1 MRVLLDTHALIWAG
15 LRSVKLSTTARDVIG
30 DPDTVRLV
38 SAVSAY
44 EIGYKRPFDNDLDRL
59 PTDLGDLRD
68 LLVFDWL
75 SLDVKHA
82 VRAARLPLLH
92 RDPWDR
98 LLVAQAQI
106 EDLTIVSRDPALAA
120 YGVSVLW

>member
-1 MRVLLDTHALIWAG
+1 MRVLLDTHAVIWAG
-15 LRSVKLSTTARDVIG
+15 LRSVRLSPMARDVIS

-44 EIGYKRPFDNDLDRL
+44 EIEYKRAFDKDLGRL

-75 SLDVKHA
+75 SLDIAHA
-82 VRAARLPLLH
+82 ICAARLPLLH

-98 LLVAQAQI
+98 MLVAQALI

>member
-1 MRVLLDTHALIWAG
+1 MRVLLDTHAVIWAG
-15 LRSVKLSTTARDVIG
+15 LRSVRLSPMARDVIS
-30 DPDTVRLV
+30 DPDTVRLD

-44 EIGYKRPFDNDLDRL
+44 EIEYKRPFDNDLGRL

-75 SLDVKHA
+75 SLDIAHA
-82 VRAARLPLLH
+82 IRAARLPLLH
-92 RDPWDR
+92 GDPWDR
-98 LLVAQAQI
+98 MLVAQALI